1 MVRRRSCAV
10 SNHEAPV
17 WLSSETPRKDARLLR
32 MRLICGKAVVLK
44 RRRFVGNSMRHAF
57 AKLIRN
63 VTMSTLLLAVLPHAM
78 HAATGTEPSADE
90 QIDSTPCVS
99 ALTANDDDKIIG
111 SCGVLIGNEKAS
123 KADRIKTLIARAAAY
138 DRKDQIDRAIEDYGM
153 ALRLDPTLADVFS
166 ARGELWRKK
175 GDRPRA
181 LADFGAAIKLNPGHP
196 TARANYKSL
205 AREVER
211 LGAMIAVNNKP
222 SFNCAVARRP
232 IEKAICGNPELAN
245 LDREINAVNTRVV
258 HDAARSDPR
267 AGRAMQHEQDDF
279 IARRNAAFGKP
290 DYDLLKVMRER
301 LDHLLAVERP

>member
-1 MVRRRSCAV
+1 
-10 SNHEAPV
+10 
-17 WLSSETPRKDARLLR
+17 
-32 MRLICGKAVVLK
+32 MRY
-44 RRRFVGNSMRHAF
+44 AF

-78 HAATGTEPSADE
+78 HAATGTEPSTDE

-99 ALTANDDDKIIG
+99 AVTANDDDKIIG
-111 SCGVLIGNEKAS
+111 ICGALIGNEKAP

-138 DRKDQIDRAIEDYGM
+138 DRKDQIDRAIEDYGT
-153 ALRLDPTLADVFS
+153 ALQLDPTLADIFS

-196 TARANYKSL
+196 TAKANYKSL

-222 SFNCAVARRP
+222 SFNCAAARRP
-232 IEKAICGNPELAN
+232 VEKAICGNPELAN

-258 HDAARSDPR
+258 HDAAKNDPR

-279 IARRNAAFGKP
+279 LARRNAAFGRP
-290 DYDLLKVMRER
+290 DYDLQKEMRQR
-301 LDHLLAVERP
+301 LDHLMAIERP